1 MLKYSTLA
9 INNRIL
15 SALEDGLSNSDA
27 FDIFL
32 MMKKANDKG
41 MEKDFEDYLNEW
53 EGVLQK
59 AAKKKKS
66 RRMAKLAIK
75 AAFSEAMKDYPQ
87 IKYEFFEQC
96 RRVRIKV
103 KFPDN
108 NLGIYIDAWLGSY
121 KKELPGKI
129 EDMKELYEFLRD
141 NKITTF
147 FISHKK

>member
-1 MLKYSTLA
+1 MYKYSTQA

-41 MEKDFEDYLNEW
+41 MERDFEDYLNEW
-53 EGVLQK
+53 EPVLQK

-66 RRMAKLAIK
+66 RRMARLAIK
-75 AAFSEAMKDYPQ
+75 ASFAEAMKKYPY

-103 KFPDN
+103 KFPDS
-108 NLGIYIDAWLGSY
+108 NLGVYIDAWLGSY
-121 KKELPGKI
+121 KRVLPEKI
-129 EDMKELYEFLRD
+129 EQLGKMCDFLSD
-141 NKITTF
+141 NKLTSF
-147 FISHKK
+147 YISNR